1 MRARQHR
8 QPEHDDR
15 SQHRERGDATTPTD
29 ARGCQQRER
38 GPADANERRDHV
50 TTERENHQRV
60 EQLRGVGDVRV
71 EVIGP
76 VDQIGEPPRLHE
88 PGGVRLV
95 VPEGVVVGHAPVEA
109 DRDVRHPLRRDECER
124 QRGDHHLLA
133 P

>member
-1 MRARQHR
+1 
-8 QPEHDDR
+8 
-15 SQHRERGDATTPTD
+15 
-29 ARGCQQRER
+29 
-38 GPADANERRDHV
+38 
-50 TTERENHQRV
+50 
-60 EQLRGVGDVRV
+60 VGDVRV

-124 QRGDHHLLA
+124 QRGDHHLPA